1 MWFILPLCVKWHPS
15 LSSLAKPLQIKRSKK
30 VGFGLTQVKGG
41 KNKNNFNNVSRFHFY
56 AHTTSIQT
64 FQMYA
69 SFMSLFSNELI
80 LFANLGHTVDGN
92 SCAGIDQGRYYQL
105 LAKTAQLAKRN
116 NYFDPVLWNTGTKS
130 ERWMNYPPVVTDVNV
145 KEYLL
150 SWGSWESWF
159 SFSLIWPTLK
169 LHSIASLSKL
179 SSGNLLLMS
188 GSLNTIWSLQHWFEI
203 LVCEES

>member
-1 MWFILPLCVKWHPS
+1 MLNGTLPFPRWQNRCKSRYPKKLNLVWLKS
-15 LSSLAKPLQIKRSKK
+15 REEKPKI
-30 VGFGLTQVKGG
+30 
-41 KNKNNFNNVSRFHFY
+41 NFNNVSRFHFY
-56 AHTTSIQT
+56 ALTTSIQT
-64 FQMYA
+64 FQIHV
-69 SFMSLFSNELI
+69 SFMSLFSNDLI

-150 SWGSWESWF
+150 SWKSWESWF

-188 GSLNTIWSLQHWFEI
+188 GSLNTI
-203 LVCEES
+203 